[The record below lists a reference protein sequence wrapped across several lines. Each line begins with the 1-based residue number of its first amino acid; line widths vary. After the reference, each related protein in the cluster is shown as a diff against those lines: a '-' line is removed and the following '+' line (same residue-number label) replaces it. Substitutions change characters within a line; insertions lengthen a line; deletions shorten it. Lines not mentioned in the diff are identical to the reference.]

1 MAPGA
6 PWLFFMKEHCDRGA
20 DVLSRPYS
28 IRQGLAESRCRQHA
42 ACFSTD
48 LGSWLYNEG
57 PKRPRINLL
66 KDPGRSQLM
75 SVCKYFPKVVLYQR
89 CCVGISDITW
99 DGGTLHRY
107 TDMACLPPVRAVKLP
122 KKIMLN
128 YIDEPIHIW
137 TQCAISVAVY
147 RSSIEVFDFK
157 IIHQMHAKFNI
168 QVLI

>member
-1 MAPGA
+1 
-6 PWLFFMKEHCDRGA
+6 MKKHCDRGA

-28 IRQGLAESRCRQHA
+28 IWQGLAKSRCRQHA
-42 ACFSTD
+42 ACFSTG
-48 LGSWLYNEG
+48 LGRLGLSLYCHEPG
-57 PKRPRINLL
+57 INLL
-66 KDPGRSQLM
+66 KYPSRSQLM
-75 SVCKYFPKVVLYQR
+75 SVCMYFPKVLLYRR

-99 DGGTLHRY
+99 DGGTLHKY

-128 YIDEPIHIW
+128 YIDGPIHTL